1 MDQERIL
8 QLRFEKVLELLI
20 MYKKQNP
27 KKDVYLSDKSTS
39 EAIKWYQ
46 GLLDNIGMGDI
57 IE

>member
-39 EAIKWYQ
+39 EAINGIKVC
-46 GLLDNIGMGDI
+46 
-57 IE
+57 